1 MKNVR
6 KNTTGPSMREKSR
19 KPTPKMVMPTR
30 MSARGPK
37 RSVSQ
42 PCTGPRM
49 PLSARDMAK
58 AADRIVLLQPN
69 SSRSSTA

>member
-1 MKNVR
+1 MKNVA
-6 KNTTGPSMREKSR
+6 KNATGPSMREKSM
-19 KPTPKMVMPTR
+19 KPAPNTHMPMR

-42 PCTGPRM
+42 PWTGPRM

-58 AADRIVLLQPN
+58 AADTSVLLQPN